1 LIRVLNAYFPART
14 LFLGLSEAV
23 LATLAF
29 VLAMMFDQ
37 GSLNATIALNY
48 EQGYTKIALIVGTFV
63 VCMYY
68 FDLYDSKVFGN
79 RRELFTRIVQVMG
92 TLCLILAFV
101 YYQFPF
107 LRLGTEIFLEG
118 TALATCGLLCSRR
131 LFLFVNTIDRVA
143 EQCIILGNGLLAET
157 LISEL
162 AERPELGFRVV
173 SRISED
179 QERLPNEGLQ
189 TASFTDELGRT
200 VERQRITRIIVAM
213 SERRGKMPVESL
225 LQLKTLG
232 IKIQDGVELYE
243 QISGK
248 IALQSLRLSW
258 LLFSPVFQASRYQL
272 IYKRLFSLCLSA
284 ICLLIAL
291 PFMLVIALAI
301 RLDSRG
307 PVIFRQER
315 VGKNGKIFTLY
326 KFRSMVDGTDGDG
339 IFRPAEKNDK
349 RVTRFGRWLRAI
361 RLDELPQLFNIFR
374 GDMYFVGPRPF
385 VPNQEED
392 CVRHIPFYKQ
402 RWSVRPG
409 ATGWAQVSRD
419 YCATIEENAD
429 KLAYD
434 LFYIKNMSVGLDLF
448 ILFKTLKILLLGRGG
463 R

>member
-1 LIRVLNAYFPART
+1 
-14 LFLGLSEAV
+14 
-23 LATLAF
+23 
-29 VLAMMFDQ
+29 
-37 GSLNATIALNY
+37 
-48 EQGYTKIALIVGTFV
+48 
-63 VCMYY
+63 
-68 FDLYDSKVFGN
+68 
-79 RRELFTRIVQVMG
+79 
-92 TLCLILAFV
+92 
-101 YYQFPF
+101 
-107 LRLGTEIFLEG
+107 
-118 TALATCGLLCSRR
+118 
-131 LFLFVNTIDRVA
+131 VNTIDRVA

-258 LLFSPVFQASRYQL
+258 LLFSPGFQASRFQL

>member
-1 LIRVLNAYFPART
+1 
-14 LFLGLSEAV
+14 
-23 LATLAF
+23 
-29 VLAMMFDQ
+29 
-37 GSLNATIALNY
+37 
-48 EQGYTKIALIVGTFV
+48 
-63 VCMYY
+63 MYY

-79 RRELFTRIVQVMG
+79 RRELVTRIVQVMG
-92 TLCLILAFV
+92 TLCLILAFI
-101 YYQFPF
+101 YYEFPF
-107 LRLGTEIFLEG
+107 LRLGTEVFLKG

-131 LFLFVNTIDRVA
+131 LFLFVNTMDRVA
-143 EQCIILGNGLLAET
+143 EQCIILGNGPLAET

-162 AERPELGFRVV
+162 AKRPELGLRVV
-173 SRISED
+173 NHINED
-179 QERLPNEGLQ
+179 EERLPSEGLQ
-189 TASFTDELGRT
+189 DAFFSDELGRI
-200 VERQRITRIIVAM
+200 VERQHITRIIVAM

-225 LQLKTLG
+225 LRLKTMG
-232 IKIQDGVELYE
+232 IRIQDGVEMYE

-258 LLFSPVFQASRYQL
+258 LLYSPGFQTSQFQL

-284 ICLLIAL
+284 VFLLITL
-291 PFMLVIALAI
+291 PLMLVIALAI

-307 PVIFRQER
+307 PVIFRQKR
-315 VGKNGKIFTLY
+315 VGKDGKVFTVD
-326 KFRSMVDGTDGDG
+326 KFRSMFEGTDRDG
-339 IFRPAEKNDK
+339 IFEPAEKNDK
-349 RVTRFGRWLRAI
+349 RVTRFGRRLRAS
-361 RLDELPQLFNIFR
+361 RLDELPQLFNILR

-409 ATGWAQVSRD
+409 ATGWAQVNRD
-419 YCATIEENAD
+419 YCATIEENTE

-448 ILFKTLKILLLGRGG
+448 ILFRTLKILLLGRGG

>member
-1 LIRVLNAYFPART
+1 
-14 LFLGLSEAV
+14 
-23 LATLAF
+23 
-29 VLAMMFDQ
+29 
-37 GSLNATIALNY
+37 
-48 EQGYTKIALIVGTFV
+48 
-63 VCMYY
+63 
-68 FDLYDSKVFGN
+68 
-79 RRELFTRIVQVMG
+79 
-92 TLCLILAFV
+92 
-101 YYQFPF
+101 
-107 LRLGTEIFLEG
+107 
-118 TALATCGLLCSRR
+118 
-131 LFLFVNTIDRVA
+131 
-143 EQCIILGNGLLAET
+143 
-157 LISEL
+157 
-162 AERPELGFRVV
+162 
-173 SRISED
+173 
-179 QERLPNEGLQ
+179 
-189 TASFTDELGRT
+189 
-200 VERQRITRIIVAM
+200 
-213 SERRGKMPVESL
+213 
-225 LQLKTLG
+225 LG

-258 LLFSPVFQASRYQL
+258 LLFSPGFQASRFQL

>member
-29 VLAMMFDQ
+29 VLAVVVDQ
-37 GSLNATIALNY
+37 GPLNATIALNY

-79 RRELFTRIVQVMG
+79 RREIFTRIVQVMG
-92 TLCLILAFV
+92 TLCLILAFI
-101 YYQFPF
+101 YYEFPF
-107 LRLGTEIFLEG
+107 LRLSTEIFLKG

-131 LFLFVNTIDRVA
+131 LFLLVNTIDRVA
-143 EQCIILGNGLLAET
+143 EQCIILGNGPLAET

-162 AERPELGFRVV
+162 AKRPELGLRVV
-173 SRISED
+173 NHINED
-179 QERLPNEGLQ
+179 QERLPSEGLQ
-189 TASFTDELGRT
+189 DAFFSDELGRI
-200 VERQRITRIIVAM
+200 VERQNITRIIVAM

-232 IKIQDGVELYE
+232 IRIQDGVELYE

-248 IALQSLRLSW
+248 ISLQSLRLSW
-258 LLFSPVFQASRYQL
+258 LLFSPGFQASRFQL

-434 LFYIKNMSVGLDLF
+434 LFYIRNMSVGLDLF
-448 ILFKTLKILLLGRGG
+448 ILFKTVKILLLGRGG

>member
-1 LIRVLNAYFPART
+1 MIRVLNAYFPART

-29 VLAMMFDQ
+29 VLAVVVDQ
-37 GSLNATIALNY
+37 GPLNATIALNY

-92 TLCLILAFV
+92 TLCLILAFI
-101 YYQFPF
+101 YYEFPF
-107 LRLGTEIFLEG
+107 LRLSTEIFLKG

-131 LFLFVNTIDRVA
+131 LFLLVNTIDRVA
-143 EQCIILGNGLLAET
+143 EQCIILGNGPLAET

-162 AERPELGFRVV
+162 AKRPELGLRVV
-173 SRISED
+173 NHINED
-179 QERLPNEGLQ
+179 QERLPSEGLQ
-189 TASFTDELGRT
+189 DAFFSDELGRI
-200 VERQRITRIIVAM
+200 VERQNITRIIVAM

-232 IKIQDGVELYE
+232 IRIQDGVELYE

-248 IALQSLRLSW
+248 ISLQSLRLSW
-258 LLFSPVFQASRYQL
+258 LLFSPGFQASRFQL

-326 KFRSMVDGTDGDG
+326 KFRSMVDGTERDG
-339 IFRPAEKNDK
+339 IFQPAEKNDK

-434 LFYIKNMSVGLDLF
+434 LFYIRNMSVGLDLF
-448 ILFKTLKILLLGRGG
+448 ILFKTVKILLLGRGG